1 MLVVQKVNGNMWG
14 NFMSSWDDVT
24 NIKKLIASIKKDI
37 EKFKEKFYKNL
48 KRFF

>member
-1 MLVVQKVNGNMWG
+1 
-14 NFMSSWDDVT
+14 MSSWDDIT
-24 NIKKLIASIKKDI
+24 DLKKLIESIKKDI